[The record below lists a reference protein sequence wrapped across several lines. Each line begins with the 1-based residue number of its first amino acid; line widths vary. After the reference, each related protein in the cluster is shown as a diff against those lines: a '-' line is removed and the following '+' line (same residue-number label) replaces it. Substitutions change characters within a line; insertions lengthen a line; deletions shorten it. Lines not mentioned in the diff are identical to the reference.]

1 MSKHS
6 KSETKSE
13 AGEKKKYTKGEALV
27 NTVADLNAANFKN
40 KDVQKW
46 TEIRSNQERTPHQK
60 LRGLASLNQQTKLPR
75 YNKKK

>member
-1 MSKHS
+1 MSTDS
-6 KSETKSE
+6 KGSEK
-13 AGEKKKYTKGEALV
+13 EKKQYTKGDALA

-46 TEIRSNQERTPHQK
+46 SEIRSNQDRPAHTQ
-60 LRGLASLNQQTKLPR
+60 LRGLASLNKQTKLPR

>member
-1 MSKHS
+1 MSTDS
-6 KSETKSE
+6 KDSGK
-13 AGEKKKYTKGEALV
+13 EKKKYTKGEALA

-46 TEIRSNQERTPHQK
+46 SEIRSNQERPAHAK

-75 YNKKK
+75 YNKK

>member
-1 MSKHS
+1 MATESKDS
-6 KSETKSE
+6 GK
-13 AGEKKKYTKGEALV
+13 EKKQYTKGEALA

-46 TEIRSNQERTPHQK
+46 SEIKSSQERPAHVK

-75 YNKKK
+75 YNKKR